1 MCVFICIVNFYH
13 KKRRKE
19 PKTWVMMS
27 QYSLCHLSKAH
38 LVLRFV
44 ILKTFPLIHN
54 DYYSQLLT
62 DSMVFL
68 LSLLRLILII

>member
-1 MCVFICIVNFYH
+1 M
-13 KKRRKE
+13 
-19 PKTWVMMS
+19 
-27 QYSLCHLSKAH
+27 SLCHLSKAH

-44 ILKTFPLIHN
+44 ILKTFPLIPN

-68 LSLLRLILII
+68 LFPLRLILII

>member
-1 MCVFICIVNFYH
+1 
-13 KKRRKE
+13 
-19 PKTWVMMS
+19 MMS

-68 LSLLRLILII
+68 LFPLRLVLII